1 MGLLAPFLA
10 LAALLPLGI
19 IVALYLLRLRR
30 PMAPVASL
38 HLWSVLMRDRE
49 ANTLWQRLKVTPLL
63 LLQVLALLVLTIAL
77 ARPWVSSPQPVG
89 QNIILVMD
97 VSASMGATDAR
108 ERGLET
114 RLQAAQSKARSLV
127 DEVAQGA
134 SMTLISSDEHASIVV
149 HSTDDKAR
157 LRSAIDGLAV
167 RAAGTDMAEAVE
179 LAAAV
184 AARQGN
190 SVIWIMSDGAFPAT
204 IEQAGEVQ
212 AQVRFFPVGTNSRNQ
227 GITALSL
234 QQDAGSLSLFVQIMH
249 AAEVTASR
257 RLDLAVDDAPWNA
270 RTVSIGPGLS
280 TELIIEDVPLTARVV
295 AAQLALPDSLP
306 ADDQAWTIN
315 RASVPAN
322 VLLVTDGNKF
332 LELALSLL
340 PMVTLYKVAPAD
352 YDPAAKLEGGAPVDL
367 TVFDSSVTTT
377 TLITLPQSSI
387 LMIAPHTSNA
397 LLEVSGVMT
406 QPVPLLAPQFEA
418 GNGQPASQDGR
429 DPLLRYVDL
438 SGLHIAEAYQLAVPQ
453 WGRVVLA
460 SEQGPLVIAGEEG
473 GRKVAALAFDLHD
486 SDLPVQPAFPLL
498 VRNLVTYLL
507 PEPAGG
513 LPILVTPGEAV
524 GIEAVSP
531 QVDRVLVEDP
541 HGKEWVYPVTAGNP
555 RVAFGETS
563 LLGVYYVTQYSGE
576 TIVAQEAFTANLF
589 SRDESVITPNYAP
602 QLPFGVNAAANS
614 GGAGGQDSFQR
625 EIWPWIAFAGFV
637 VLLLEWLYA
646 QRMAFR
652 RAATEI
658 RTRRALRRAE
668 RA

>member
-1 MGLLAPFLA
+1 MGLLAPILA
-10 LAALLPLGI
+10 LVVLVPLGI
-19 IVALYLLRLRR
+19 IIALYLLRLRR

-63 LLQVLALLVLTIAL
+63 LLQILALLVLTIAL
-77 ARPWVSSPQPVG
+77 ARPWISSSQPIG
-89 QNIILVMD
+89 QNVIFVVD

-114 RLQAAQSKARSLV
+114 RLQAAQRKARSVV
-127 DEVAQGA
+127 DDAAQGA
-134 SMTLISSDEHASIVV
+134 TMTLISSDDHASIIVPT
-149 HSTDDKAR
+149 TDDKAR
-157 LRSAIDGLAV
+157 LRSAIDDLAV
-167 RAAGTDMAEAVE
+167 RPAGTDLAEAVE
-179 LAAAV
+179 LAGAV

-190 SVIWIMSDGAFPAT
+190 SVIWIISDGAFPAT
-204 IEQAGEVQ
+204 IDQTGEVQ
-212 AQVRFFPVGTNSRNQ
+212 AQVRYFPVGTNSRNQ

-234 QQDAGSLSLFVQIMH
+234 QQDAGSLSLFVQIMN
-249 AAEVTASR
+249 ADVVTANR

-270 RTVSIGPGLS
+270 RTVSIGPGLT
-280 TELIIEDVPLTARVV
+280 TELIIEDVPITARVV

-322 VLLVTDGNKF
+322 VLLVTEGNKF

-352 YDPAAKLEGGAPVDL
+352 YDPAAKLEGGAPIDL
-367 TVFDSSVTTT
+367 TVFDSGVTTK
-377 TLITLPQSSI
+377 TLEALPQGSI

-397 LLEVSGVMT
+397 LVEVSGVLT

-418 GNGQPASQDGR
+418 ENGQPASQDGR

-438 SGLHIAEAYQLAVPQ
+438 SGLHIAKASQLAVPK

-460 SEQGPLVIAGEEG
+460 SEQGPLIIAGEDA

-513 LPILVTPGEAV
+513 LPTLVPPGEAV

-541 HGKEWVYPVTAGNP
+541 HGKEWVYPVTPANP
-555 RVAFGETS
+555 RVAFGETG

-576 TIVAQEAFTANLF
+576 NIVAQEAFTANLF
-589 SRDESVITPNYAP
+589 ARDESVITPNPAP
-602 QLPFGVNAAANS
+602 QLPPGLSAAANS
-614 GGAGGQDSFQR
+614 PATAGQAGFQR
-625 EIWPWIAFAGFV
+625 EIWPWIALAGFTL
-637 VLLLEWLYA
+637 LLLEWAYA
-646 QRMAFR
+646 QRMAIR
-652 RAATEI
+652 RALTER